1 MDAGVVLHLTYETPV
16 GFTRVHLA
24 SGSAVDGERL
34 DSAILQLLGK
44 LGDDEVLAIPTQSGF
59 HGYGHIHRLH
69 HFSCNIQHQRNISEH
84 SGSRTFS
91 GNLLHRA
98 TEVNINHIR
107 LRLFH
112 NLGSFHHILGGSAV
126 NLNAHRALLIAYRK
140 LADCALDASHQGF
153 CRYELSINHG
163 SSESLAEHAKANIR
177 YVFHRSE
184 EEGLRPKFYISY
196 FHEFRVKSSYSY
208 DVYLLFCGCKVTA
221 FF

>member
-16 GFTRVHLA
+16 GFSGVHLA
-24 SGSAVDGERL
+24 TGSAVDGERL

-59 HGYGHIHRLH
+59 HSYRHVYRLYH
-69 HFSCNIQHQRNISEH
+69 LSCNIQHQWDISEH
-84 SGSRTFS
+84 SGSCTLS
-91 GNLLHRA
+91 CNLLYRA
-98 TEVNINHIR
+98 TEVNINYIR
-107 LRLFH
+107 LRLFYDF
-112 NLGSFHHILGGSAV
+112 GSFHHILCGSAV
-126 NLNAHRALLIAYRK
+126 NLNAHRALFIAYRK

-153 CRYELSINHG
+153 RRYELSINHG
-163 SSESLAEHAKANIR
+163 GSESLAEHAKTNIR

-184 EEGLRPKFYISY
+184 EEGLRPKFYITY

>member
-1 MDAGVVLHLTYETPV
+1 MDAGIVLHLSYEAPV
-16 GFTRVHLA
+16 SFSGVHLTT
-24 SGSAVDGERL
+24 GSAVDGERL

-59 HGYGHIHRLH
+59 HGYGHIYRLH
-69 HFSCNIQHQRNISEH
+69 HFSCNIQHQWDISEH
-84 SGSRTFS
+84 SGSGTLS

-98 TEVNINHIR
+98 AEVNINHIW

-112 NLGSFHHILGGSAV
+112 DLGSFHHILGGATI

-140 LADCALDASHQGF
+140 LVDSTLDASHQGF
-153 CRYELSINHG
+153 RRYELSINHG

-184 EEGLRPKFYISY
+184 EEGLRPKFYITY